1 LVKGPF
7 REICNMVFALRG
19 PSASRQE
26 FARRNL
32 GSALTQV
39 DTDELAVYGSRTKPG
54 ACQTS
59 R

>member
-1 LVKGPF
+1 
-7 REICNMVFALRG
+7 MVFALRG